1 MLRLSSL
8 QRTIVAIGL
17 LSVAASGLY
26 VPWQVRIA
34 DNSGN
39 AAVIDR
45 GFALLHALPEG
56 YVEVDYRQILLRWA
70 VIAAFTGASFLLAG
84 LLPLPT
90 SRKKT

>member
-1 MLRLSSL
+1 MSSL

-26 VPWQVRIA
+26 VPWHVRIA

-39 AAVIDR
+39 TAVIDR
-45 GFALLHALPEG
+45 GFSLLHALPEG
-56 YVEVDYRQILLRWA
+56 YGVEVDYRQILLRWT
-70 VIAAFTGASFLLAG
+70 VIAAFSGASFLLAG
-84 LLPLPT
+84 LLHLRT